1 MPKVPLLLWEFNVI
15 SFQLLILTVMGELK
29 IIRDIDFLIALFID
43 ISHVWNIIFA
53 IDILS
58 FLNPTIML
66 YAFSF
71 QYRWKRV

>member
-1 MPKVPLLLWEFNVI
+1 
-15 SFQLLILTVMGELK
+15 MGELK

-71 QYRWKRV
+71 QYR